1 MIFFSRGEGLNIFLI
16 LGGLDFVTPKSAFYL
31 AHLLLMPKKVA
42 LLEPDAFGVSLHAV
56 KKLLF
61 GLGEVA
67 LGREDFAG
75 NIAAQ
80 AFQAGP
86 MSF

>member
-1 MIFFSRGEGLNIFLI
+1 
-16 LGGLDFVTPKSAFYL
+16 
-31 AHLLLMPKKVA
+31 MPKKVA